1 MNNKKAINLLELQ
14 INKIHDISM
23 NREEWLNS
31 TIPVLINIFP
41 VSSSM
46 KITQIRSIN
55 DAQNQITDISGKDKI
70 DIRKRK
76 AERYLRNYI
85 EEIALLDVE
94 NRSDKIEDLFRSFVF
109 WAILISAMLISF
121 LGGLMLD
128 SQEWGL

>member
-1 MNNKKAINLLELQ
+1 
-14 INKIHDISM
+14 M